1 MTTALMVALGVLA
14 APTASHADVAI
25 PAVSPTPQ
33 SITAFSTGFALP
45 SSATLVVGTTTD
57 ASAISAVTTT
67 LHTAGVA
74 SVTTGSAAGSGL
86 AVYVGG
92 PAESGATASVLSDLG
107 VAGPAGLPSGGY
119 VLAAGERSGTPVVA
133 LSGVDPT
140 GTFYAAQT
148 LRQLIVPGSPARL
161 PGVQVRDWPGFSMR
175 GGEES
180 FYGQP
185 WAQADLLHQ
194 MDFLGQHKMNSFLYT
209 VSGDDHTAGANWR
222 VPYPAA
228 ALSALAEAVARA
240 NANHVDFLY
249 RIDPEAP
256 EAPNSGICHSSQS
269 DLDALIARYQQLWD
283 IGIHTISIGWDDTSG
298 HFLCA
303 ADTSAFGSDASPTA
317 AAQAYDTA
325 YVQNHFVATHS
336 GGKLIAVPQEYAG
349 TGSSTYRTRFAALTP
364 PAVTFFWTGPQV
376 VSPTIS
382 GTDFSQAQSAFGG
395 RPLLIF
401 DNYPVNDYESNQQ
414 HLGPLVGRDPA
425 LAQSAV
431 GLMAN
436 EMQEEEPSLISLFT
450 IGDFDWNPGAYNAQN
465 SWSRSLAELGG
476 PAADALRKYAESSVN
491 SPLTTEVA
499 PVVQPLISA
508 FVTAFRSHTDLTASS
523 TALLAELE
531 KIHAAPATL
540 RSTLN
545 NPSFLADSE
554 PYFRTLEA
562 ETAAAESA
570 VAAVEAVN
578 AGDEAAASQARAQ
591 MSAALVGL
599 TGKNIGAGVYDQLV
613 AFARGS
619 RPSTALKA
627 DNGDQSIFARGADGQ
642 LYTSW
647 QTSLGSGWQPPAAIA
662 GITMQGTPDVI
673 VTRGGAMAAVVRASD
688 NTLRVSLQSGPGG
701 GWGSWTNLGAPAGAA
716 TGSPRVVLSDN
727 GLLSVFVRGADGKL
741 YTSWQNGENST
752 SWHAYALVANGVA
765 MVGDPDAIMA
775 ANGTLSAYVRDG
787 NGHLWTSWQ
796 PAVGSAWHDWTDL
809 GAGAG
814 GDPRVLIGP
823 NNAMSLYFR
832 GGNGQLFT
840 TWQSGFG
847 GSWSKPFTQI
857 GSAAMVG
864 TPDVA
869 VSPNGALSAYVH
881 GADDNLWTTWQ
892 SAPGSGWTAS
902 AAVGLSRLAGNPRMV
917 EWVNGALSAFG
928 VNRDGQFVTSWQ
940 SWPGSGW
947 SGAVALGGPVTP

>member
-1 MTTALMVALGVLA
+1 
-14 APTASHADVAI
+14 
-25 PAVSPTPQ
+25 
-33 SITAFSTGFALP
+33 
-45 SSATLVVGTTTD
+45 
-57 ASAISAVTTT
+57 
-67 LHTAGVA
+67 
-74 SVTTGSAAGSGL
+74 
-86 AVYVGG
+86 
-92 PAESGATASVLSDLG
+92 
-107 VAGPAGLPSGGY
+107 
-119 VLAAGERSGTPVVA
+119 
-133 LSGVDPT
+133 
-140 GTFYAAQT
+140 
-148 LRQLIVPGSPARL
+148 
-161 PGVQVRDWPGFSMR
+161 MR

-303 ADTSAFGSDASPTA
+303 ADTSPRSGRTPVPPPPRRRTTRHMSKTISSRP
-317 AAQAYDTA
+317 
-325 YVQNHFVATHS
+325 HS

-619 RPSTALKA
+619 RP
-627 DNGDQSIFARGADGQ
+627 
-642 LYTSW
+642 
-647 QTSLGSGWQPPAAIA
+647 PP
-662 GITMQGTPDVI
+662 P
-673 VTRGGAMAAVVRASD
+673 
-688 NTLRVSLQSGPGG
+688 
-701 GWGSWTNLGAPAGAA
+701 
-716 TGSPRVVLSDN
+716 
-727 GLLSVFVRGADGKL
+727 
-741 YTSWQNGENST
+741 
-752 SWHAYALVANGVA
+752 H
-765 MVGDPDAIMA
+765 
-775 ANGTLSAYVRDG
+775 
-787 NGHLWTSWQ
+787 
-796 PAVGSAWHDWTDL
+796 
-809 GAGAG
+809 
-814 GDPRVLIGP
+814 
-823 NNAMSLYFR
+823 
-832 GGNGQLFT
+832 
-840 TWQSGFG
+840 
-847 GSWSKPFTQI
+847 
-857 GSAAMVG
+857 
-864 TPDVA
+864 
-869 VSPNGALSAYVH
+869 
-881 GADDNLWTTWQ
+881 
-892 SAPGSGWTAS
+892 
-902 AAVGLSRLAGNPRMV
+902 
-917 EWVNGALSAFG
+917 
-928 VNRDGQFVTSWQ
+928 
-940 SWPGSGW
+940 
-947 SGAVALGGPVTP
+947 